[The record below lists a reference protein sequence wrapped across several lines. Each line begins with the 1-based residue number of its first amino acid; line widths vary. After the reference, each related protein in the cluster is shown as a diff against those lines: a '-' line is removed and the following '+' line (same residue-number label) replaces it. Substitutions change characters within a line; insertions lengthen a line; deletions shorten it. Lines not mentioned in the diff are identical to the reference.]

1 MSQDNTITVRGYV
14 TAEPKMWQ
22 RTPEQAPVA
31 TIRVGSTPR
40 KLNRETGEWQ
50 DGETSYYSVKCW
62 RKLAENVHGSLRK
75 GDMVIVR
82 GKVFTRSWLDDQ
94 QRVRMEVQ
102 IEADSVGHDLAF
114 GWSRFNRGV
123 HTPPSVL
130 EGLANGEAIRH
141 DMAPDPDLPGD
152 GRRPVRGGP
161 VRGGSVQ
168 RGRSVQRRRSRRPAF
183 GARQPGVR
191 RADKRPRSA
200 SGSRDA
206 VLTGYRGHG
215 CRPQRPRPPRIQA
228 QPVRE

>member
-22 RTPEQAPVA
+22 RTPEQSPVA

-130 EGLANGEAIRH
+130 EGLANGEAVRH
-141 DMAPDPDLPGD
+141 GMAPDPDLPGD
-152 GRRPVRGGP
+152 GDARA
-161 VRGGSVQ
+161 S
-168 RGRSVQRRRSRRPAF
+168 SRRASSRRISSPRTKCPAT
-183 GARQPGVR
+183 
-191 RADKRPRSA
+191 ADAGDPLSA
-200 SGSRDA
+200 QDNQA
-206 VLTGYRGHG
+206 FAALTGDLD
-215 CRPQRPRPPRIQA
+215 
-228 QPVRE
+228 QPAEAATPF

>member
-14 TAEPKMWQ
+14 TAEPKMRQ
-22 RTPEQAPVA
+22 RTPEQVPVA

-50 DGETSYYSVKCW
+50 DGETSYYTVKCW

-114 GWSRFNRGV
+114 GWSRFNRGL

-130 EGLANGEAIRH
+130 EGIANGEAVRQG
-141 DMAPDPDLPGD
+141 MAPDPDLLDDAQFAEGQFAEGQFAED
-152 GRRPVRGGP
+152 
-161 VRGGSVQ
+161 Q
-168 RGRSVQRRRSRRPAF
+168 FAE
-183 GARQPGVR
+183 
-191 RADKRPRSA
+191 DEL
-200 SGSRDA
+200 SRDRGA
-206 VLTGYRGHG
+206 GDPPSAQDNQAFAALTSDLD
-215 CRPQRPRPPRIQA
+215 
-228 QPVRE
+228 QPAEAAAPF

>member
-1 MSQDNTITVRGYV
+1 MEMSQDNTITVRGYV

-141 DMAPDPDLPGD
+141 DMAPDPDLPD
-152 GRRPVRGGP
+152 DSDAQFAESQFAEDQFAEDELSRAGGP
-161 VRGGSVQ
+161 GDPLLSQ
-168 RGRSVQRRRSRRPAF
+168 DNQAFAALASDLDQPAEATAPF
-183 GARQPGVR
+183 
-191 RADKRPRSA
+191 
-200 SGSRDA
+200 
-206 VLTGYRGHG
+206 
-215 CRPQRPRPPRIQA
+215 
-228 QPVRE
+228 

>member
-22 RTPEQAPVA
+22 RTPEQVPVA

-50 DGETSYYSVKCW
+50 DGETSYYSVTCW
-62 RKLAENVHGSLRK
+62 RRLAENVHGSLRK

-94 QRVRMEVQ
+94 QRVRMEVE

-130 EGLANGEAIRH
+130 EGLANGEAIRQG
-141 DMAPDPDLPGD
+141 MAPEPDLPD
-152 GRRPVRGGP
+152 ED
-161 VRGGSVQ
+161 Q
-168 RGRSVQRRRSRRPAF
+168 FAEDQLAE
-183 GARQPGVR
+183 
-191 RADKRPRSA
+191 DEL
-200 SGSRDA
+200 SRDGGA
-206 VLTGYRGHG
+206 GDPLS
-215 CRPQRPRPPRIQA
+215 A
-228 QPVRE
+228 QDNEALAALASDLDEPAEVATPF

>member
-123 HTPPSVL
+123 HTPPSVR
-130 EGLANGEAIRH
+130 EGLANGEAIRQG
-141 DMAPDPDLPGD
+141 MAPDPDLPD
-152 GRRPVRGGP
+152 ED
-161 VRGGSVQ
+161 Q
-168 RGRSVQRRRSRRPAF
+168 FAE
-183 GARQPGVR
+183 
-191 RADKRPRSA
+191 DEL
-200 SGSRDA
+200 SRDGGA
-206 VLTGYRGHG
+206 GDPLSA
-215 CRPQRPRPPRIQA
+215 QDNQA
-228 QPVRE
+228 FAALASDLDEPAEAATPF

>member
-14 TAEPKMWQ
+14 TAEPRMRQ
-22 RTPEQAPVA
+22 RTPEQVPVA

-82 GKVFTRSWLDDQ
+82 GKVSIRSWLDDQ
-94 QRVRMEVQ
+94 QRVRMEVE

-123 HTPPSVL
+123 HTPPSVR
-130 EGLANGEAIRH
+130 EGLANGEAIRQG
-141 DMAPDPDLPGD
+141 MAPEPDLPD
-152 GRRPVRGGP
+152 ED
-161 VRGGSVQ
+161 Q
-168 RGRSVQRRRSRRPAF
+168 FAEDQLAE
-183 GARQPGVR
+183 
-191 RADKRPRSA
+191 DEL
-200 SGSRDA
+200 SRDGGA
-206 VLTGYRGHG
+206 GDPLS
-215 CRPQRPRPPRIQA
+215 A
-228 QPVRE
+228 QDNEALAALASDLDEPAEVATPF

>member
-14 TAEPKMWQ
+14 TAEPRMWQ

-123 HTPPSVL
+123 HTPPSVR
-130 EGLANGEAIRH
+130 EGLANGEAIRQG
-141 DMAPDPDLPGD
+141 MAPDQAFATLTSEFD
-152 GRRPVRGGP
+152 
-161 VRGGSVQ
+161 Q
-168 RGRSVQRRRSRRPAF
+168 PAEAATPF
-183 GARQPGVR
+183 
-191 RADKRPRSA
+191 
-200 SGSRDA
+200 
-206 VLTGYRGHG
+206 
-215 CRPQRPRPPRIQA
+215 
-228 QPVRE
+228 

>member
-14 TAEPKMWQ
+14 TAEPRMWQ
-22 RTPEQAPVA
+22 PTPTQAPVA

-82 GKVFTRSWLDDQ
+82 GKVYTRSWLDDQ

-123 HTPPSVL
+123 HTPPSVM
-130 EGLANGEAIRH
+130 EGLAAGEAIRQG
-141 DMAPDPDLPGD
+141 MAPDPELPDDGD
-152 GRRPVRGGP
+152 AQFADDQFADDRFGVDRYGADESAADS
-161 VRGGSVQ
+161 GSDAQ
-168 RGRSVQRRRSRRPAF
+168 DPAADAPRPAQDDQAF
-183 GARQPGVR
+183 AQLTSDFDQP
-191 RADKRPRSA
+191 AEAATPF
-200 SGSRDA
+200 
-206 VLTGYRGHG
+206 
-215 CRPQRPRPPRIQA
+215 
-228 QPVRE
+228 

>member
-22 RTPEQAPVA
+22 RTPEQVPVA

-50 DGETSYYSVKCW
+50 DGETSYYSGKCW

-82 GKVFTRSWLDDQ
+82 GKVSTRSWLDDQ
-94 QRVRMEVQ
+94 QRVRMEVE

-123 HTPPSVL
+123 HTPPSVR
-130 EGLANGEAIRH
+130 EGLANGEAIRQG
-141 DMAPDPDLPGD
+141 MAPDPDLPDEDQFAEGQFAEGQFAEGQFAED
-152 GRRPVRGGP
+152 EL
-161 VRGGSVQ
+161 
-168 RGRSVQRRRSRRPAF
+168 
-183 GARQPGVR
+183 
-191 RADKRPRSA
+191 
-200 SGSRDA
+200 SRDGGA
-206 VLTGYRGHG
+206 GDPLSA
-215 CRPQRPRPPRIQA
+215 QDNQA
-228 QPVRE
+228 FAALASDLDEPAEAATPF